1 MARIATWCVLG
12 ACTGLAACLNS
23 SGGTNTGPFSY
34 DPILG
39 QLDGALPFG
48 TSTGVSVPMFS
59 SNLDGISAVDASIAF
74 NADGSFTVTLP
85 DATSV
90 TVTAADVDV
99 PAAADASMGTTVTS
113 YVVGT
118 TAVDVHIGEDT
129 VGRDL
134 FLLARADDLTGAV
147 IPSPMTYVVFGDD
160 TETLPGGTANFTGGF
175 QATVFDNGGNY
186 VAERTGGSAIDV
198 DFTARSITVELNV
211 VGEGAGEQYTG
222 TGTIAAGTSQYS
234 GTMDSTGGV
243 TSYSGLFNGGF
254 YGAGAEA
261 TAGTF
266 NATNAT
272 ATEEIIGGF
281 TGFQ

>member
-1 MARIATWCVLG
+1 MARIATWCILG
-12 ACTGLAACLNS
+12 ACTGLAACLSN
-23 SGGTNTGPFSY
+23 SGGTSSGPFSY

-39 QLDGALPFG
+39 QLDGEVAFG
-48 TSTGVSVPMFS
+48 TTAGVSVPMFS
-59 SNLDGISAVDASIAF
+59 SNLLGISAVDATIAF

-85 DATSV
+85 DTTAV
-90 TVTAADVDV
+90 TVTDADVDV
-99 PAAADASMGTTVTS
+99 PAEPDATLGTTVTS

-129 VGRDL
+129 LGGDL

-147 IPSPMTYVVFGDD
+147 VPSPLTYLVFGDD

-175 QATVFDNGGNY
+175 HATVFDGGGNF
-186 VAERTGGSAIDV
+186 VAERSGGSDIDV
-198 DFTARSITVELNV
+198 NFTAGSITVTLDV

-222 TGTIAAGTSQYS
+222 TGTIVAGTSQYA
-234 GTMDSTGGV
+234 GTIISTGIG
-243 TSYSGLFNGGF
+243 TAYTGLFNGGF
-254 YGAGAEA
+254 FGAGADA

-266 NATNAT
+266 NAANALD
-272 ATEEIIGGF
+272 TEAIIGGF